1 MGVLG
6 MRFIQS
12 WSYACASY
20 VSSQMN
26 ETHEKRRV
34 YYYGFQVIIASLVK
48 GFLLVAFAALT
59 GSFAATIS
67 VMLSFASLRV
77 IAGGYHMNT
86 YGKCATM
93 SVGLFV
99 ILGCIAQY
107 TYRLWNLPFLMA
119 FIILSLLLSSILL
132 FKWAPRDNPGRPI
145 TDPLEIK
152 KFRSLSVVY
161 LLIWCALVSILTY
174 FNYYLYSL
182 AICFGLLMEAFIIT
196 PVAFSLLDKISKKVE
211 SR

>member
-1 MGVLG
+1 

-93 SVGLFV
+93 SIGLFV
-99 ILGCIAQY
+99 ISGCIAQY
-107 TYRLWNLPFLMA
+107 TYHLWNLWSLIVLVIFSLMV
-119 FIILSLLLSSILL
+119 SSILL
-132 FKWAPRDNPGRPI
+132 FKWAPRDTPGRPI
-145 TDPLEIK
+145 TDPGEIK
-152 KFRSLSVVY
+152 KFRFFSAVY

-174 FNYYLYSL
+174 FNYYLYSI

-196 PVAFSLLDKISKKVE
+196 PAAFSLLDKISEKME
-211 SR
+211 SK